1 MYSVATAF
9 LAYPNQCS
17 VLAMWVS
24 AALHTGVQFFYDNYN
39 PKLYVPC
46 LIYLEKHS
54 CPVPNILSRH
64 IILFLIAAIIPI
76 WASMTSA
83 FSPLEIL
90 PPYVALLALAGQA
103 YVALLDLAAGIIHK
117 LQKLAARRP
126 PPYDEENNHSGT
138 ELEDCD
144 PLQRQDTGV
153 HTGQQ
158 TDAPSQ
164 LSRRN
169 SHSSRNTNATLPNPS
184 VFEVGDDSSDA
195 SSARSDVAADPPHR

>member
-1 MYSVATAF
+1 
-9 LAYPNQCS
+9 
-17 VLAMWVS
+17 MWVS
-24 AALHTGVQFFYDNYN
+24 ATLHTGVQFFYDNYN

-46 LIYLEKHS
+46 LLYLEKHL
-54 CPVPNILSRH
+54 CPVPNISSRH
-64 IILFLIAAIIPI
+64 ITLFLVAAIIPI
-76 WASMTSA
+76 WTSA
-83 FSPLEIL
+83 TSPFSPLDIL
-90 PPYVALLALAGQA
+90 PPYIAFLALAAQL
-103 YVALLDLAAGIIHK
+103 YVALLDLVASIVHE
-117 LQKLAARRP
+117 LRKLATRRP

-138 ELEDCD
+138 ELEDLH

-158 TDAPSQ
+158 TDAPGQ

-195 SSARSDVAADPPHR
+195 SSALSDGTAHSTRR